1 MNANMARTTRDA
13 VTPLVVAISG
23 SPAPGS
29 RTLQLSE
36 HVAARLRTR
45 ELHVESFDV
54 RDLPPDDLIY
64 ARTESPAV
72 ARALEL
78 VERALG
84 VVILTPVYKASFT
97 GVLKT
102 FLDLLPQFGLRGKV
116 VLPLTV
122 GGTNAHVLA
131 LDYALRPVLLS
142 LGAQHVV
149 AGLFML
155 DKLLSRDA
163 AGALAMDAEI
173 VPRFDGVIEDFI
185 ESLHRRSRVSA

>member
-142 LGAQHVV
+142 LGAQH
-149 AGLFML
+149 

>member
-1 MNANMARTTRDA
+1 MS
-13 VTPLVVAISG
+13 LVVTISG
-23 SPAPGS
+23 SPAAGS

-36 HVAARLRTR
+36 HVASRLRAR
-45 ELHVESFDV
+45 ELDVASIDV

-64 ARTESPAV
+64 ARCESPAV
-72 ARALEL
+72 SSALEL
-78 VERALG
+78 VERAQG
-84 VVILTPVYKASFT
+84 VVVLTPVYKASFT

-102 FLDLLPQFGLRGKV
+102 FLDLLPQYGLRGKV
-116 VLPLTV
+116 VLPLIV

-155 DKLLSRDA
+155 DKLLQRDA
-163 AGALAMDAEI
+163 AGALSMDSEI
-173 VPRFDGVIEDFI
+173 APRFDGVVEDFVD
-185 ESLHRRSRVSA
+185 SLARRGRVSSYDRVEQSRVS